1 VHVTDTPSG
10 PIDVRIVFGSRLA
23 GDSLTRDLSS
33 RSKESMVFRSV
44 TANEAI
50 DDLLASPPRI
60 LVTALQLNGERH
72 SGLRLVTQAAAS
84 CPRLL
89 PIILGESSDRNDI
102 LASFRAGARGYVS
115 MQDAGI
121 DTVLKAIRCVHSGQ
135 IWASSEHLNYILDEF
150 SVLKEQR
157 HERPLLRNILS
168 KREMEV
174 ADLIMV
180 GKSNKEIAAHLIMSE
195 HTVRNHLAK
204 IYAKMGVDSRACL
217 ICRIYEEFSPAQD
230 VISSP
235 VPNVQAYTN

>member
-1 VHVTDTPSG
+1 
-10 PIDVRIVFGSRLA
+10 
-23 GDSLTRDLSS
+23 
-33 RSKESMVFRSV
+33 
-44 TANEAI
+44 
-50 DDLLASPPRI
+50 
-60 LVTALQLNGERH
+60 
-72 SGLRLVTQAAAS
+72 
-84 CPRLL
+84 
-89 PIILGESSDRNDI
+89 
-102 LASFRAGARGYVS
+102 